1 MLKREDVQKM
11 AYQSYLG
18 IDYTDKKKD
27 ELLKKYNRKIIRNYI
42 ICMMIGL
49 SVSAG
54 ILLLDKSG
62 VFETLTKQKVENIR
76 D

>member
-27 ELLKKYNRKIIRNYI
+27 ELLKKYNRKIIRNY
-42 ICMMIGL
+42 MMIGL
-49 SVSAG
+49 SVSAS

-62 VFETLTKQKVENIR
+62 VFKALTKQKVENTR

>member
-11 AYQSYLG
+11 AYQSSLG

-49 SVSAG
+49 SVSAC

-62 VFETLTKQKVENIR
+62 VFKALTKQKVENTR

>member
-42 ICMMIGL
+42 ICMMIQ
-49 SVSAG
+49 
-54 ILLLDKSG
+54 LLGMVKNP
-62 VFETLTKQKVENIR
+62 ETRAPSIITKWVETKDFR
-76 D
+76 V